1 MFFNIKPLILLVL
14 LVVVSQVNA
23 FAYNRFD
30 YLAPIVPIEKSISDI
45 SPEKIQQLSISEI
58 ETEVGRKLSFKEK
71 IVIKAAQK
79 KFNKAAKADK
89 GTEGRT
95 YKQLVAFLL
104 CFFVGVLGIHRF
116 YLGHIGIGI
125 VQLLTAGGCGIWTL
139 IDFIRIITGDLKAK
153 DGSEMESW

>member
-1 MFFNIKPLILLVL
+1 MFFNIKPLVLLVL
-14 LVVVSQVNA
+14 LVVVSQVNG

-30 YLAPIVPIEKSISDI
+30 YFAPILPIEKSISDI

-79 KFNKAAKADK
+79 KYNKAAKADK
-89 GTEGRT
+89 GTEGKT

-125 VQLLTAGGCGIWTL
+125 VQLLTVGGCGIWTL